1 MQLFLMLVSLPFFG
15 RFVRWAGRL
24 VFGIKDEPN
33 IQLGESLEANSKDT
47 RLPYRSWFH
56 VRVENRQR
64 SGTSKC
70 LPTRDAEACTVSL
83 EFASGAAA
91 AVAHDG
97 VFLVSDTE
105 LPKASV
111 DLIVDRP
118 TYVPVYIVASQPM
131 TIQSLGMRLPTGAYV
146 TSGRFFHPDLLQSVH
161 LEPGNYVVAITVKP
175 KNARP
180 ESRTYSITVPDFH
193 E

>member
-1 MQLFLMLVSLPFFG
+1 MEFFVTVVGLPVFG
-15 RFVRWAGRL
+15 PFVKWAARL
-24 VFGIKDEPN
+24 VFGIEDEPS
-33 IQLGESLEANSKDT
+33 IRLGDSLEANSSDT

-64 SGTSKC
+64 SGASKW
-70 LPTRDAEACTVSL
+70 LPTKDAEACTVSL
-83 EFASGAAA
+83 EFASGADA

-105 LPKASV
+105 MPRASV
-111 DLIVDRP
+111 NLIVDRP
-118 TYVPVYIVASQPM
+118 TYVPVYILASQPM
-131 TIQSLGMRLPTGAYV
+131 TIQSLGMQLPTGAYV

-161 LEPGNYVVAITVKP
+161 LEPGNYFVAITVKP

-180 ESRTYSITVPDFH
+180 ESRTYSMTIPDFH
-193 E
+193 G